1 MRPTQFPERIQ
12 REDGKVGLLQ
22 MRSDQIRKGLE
33 RAPHRSLLYADGMT
47 DEELKSDKPLI
58 AIISSQADIIPGH
71 NHLQRLVNDVKAGIY
86 MAGGIPMQ
94 FGTIGVCDGIA
105 MNHEGMK
112 YSLTSR
118 EVIAD
123 SVECAVQGHAF
134 DGVVLIPS
142 CDKIVPGMIMGALR
156 VNLPTVLVS
165 GGPMLA
171 GRDRDRKTETD
182 LNTLFDDK
190 VYLSHHDNGK
200 PYLENNPVNI
210 SITHTE
216 KYVAVILHEEEN
228 VGIDIESLDRDFSA
242 VEKKALSE
250 DEIDDLEDEKR
261 NEQLAIYWCAKEA
274 VFKLLS
280 RYNVDFAEQIEIE
293 RFRPRGEGEL
303 EATFTSKK
311 DDEEEFDLEYIT
323 FDRHVLVW
331 VVGE

>member
-1 MRPTQFPERIQ
+1 M
-12 REDGKVGLLQ
+12 GLYLKKEL
-22 MRSDQIRKGLE
+22 DNEAVIGVWQITE
-33 RAPHRSLLYADGMT
+33 T
-47 DEELKSDKPLI
+47 EEELKELSSTPSDEMEE
-58 AIISSQADIIPGH
+58 ISFIRSES
-71 NHLQRLVNDVKAGIY
+71 LRKQRL
-86 MAGGIPMQ
+86 
-94 FGTIGVCDGIA
+94 
-105 MNHEGMK
+105 
-112 YSLTSR
+112 
-118 EVIAD
+118 
-123 SVECAVQGHAF
+123 AVR
-134 DGVVLIPS
+134 
-142 CDKIVPGMIMGALR
+142 AL
-156 VNLPTVLVS
+156 
-165 GGPMLA
+165 
-171 GRDRDRKTETD
+171 
-182 LNTLFDDK
+182 LNTLFDEK

-274 VFKLLS
+274 VYKLLS

-303 EATFTSKK
+303 EATFTSK

-323 FDRHVLVW
+323 FDRHILVW

>member
-1 MRPTQFPERIQ
+1 M
-12 REDGKVGLLQ
+12 GLYLKKELDNEAVIAVWQ
-22 MRSDQIRKGLE
+22 VTE
-33 RAPHRSLLYADGMT
+33 T
-47 DEELKSDKPLI
+47 EEELIELSSTPSDEMEE
-58 AIISSQADIIPGH
+58 ISFIRSES
-71 NHLQRLVNDVKAGIY
+71 LRKQRL
-86 MAGGIPMQ
+86 
-94 FGTIGVCDGIA
+94 
-105 MNHEGMK
+105 
-112 YSLTSR
+112 
-118 EVIAD
+118 
-123 SVECAVQGHAF
+123 AVR
-134 DGVVLIPS
+134 
-142 CDKIVPGMIMGALR
+142 AL
-156 VNLPTVLVS
+156 
-165 GGPMLA
+165 
-171 GRDRDRKTETD
+171 
-182 LNTLFDDK
+182 LNTLFDEK

-250 DEIDDLEDEKR
+250 DEIDDLDDDNR

-293 RFRPRGEGEL
+293 RFRLRGEGEL
-303 EATFTSKK
+303 EATFTSK
-311 DDEEEFDLEYIT
+311 DEEEEFDLEYMT

>member
-1 MRPTQFPERIQ
+1 MEEISFI
-12 REDGKVGLLQ
+12 
-22 MRSDQIRKGLE
+22 RSESLRK
-33 RAPHRSLLYADGMT
+33 
-47 DEELKSDKPLI
+47 
-58 AIISSQADIIPGH
+58 
-71 NHLQRLVNDVKAGIY
+71 QRL
-86 MAGGIPMQ
+86 
-94 FGTIGVCDGIA
+94 
-105 MNHEGMK
+105 
-112 YSLTSR
+112 
-118 EVIAD
+118 
-123 SVECAVQGHAF
+123 AVR
-134 DGVVLIPS
+134 
-142 CDKIVPGMIMGALR
+142 AL
-156 VNLPTVLVS
+156 
-165 GGPMLA
+165 
-171 GRDRDRKTETD
+171 

>member
-1 MRPTQFPERIQ
+1 M
-12 REDGKVGLLQ
+12 GLYLKKELENEAVIGVW
-22 MRSDQIRKGLE
+22 QITE
-33 RAPHRSLLYADGMT
+33 T
-47 DEELKSDKPLI
+47 EEELKELSSTPSDEMEE
-58 AIISSQADIIPGH
+58 ISFIRSES
-71 NHLQRLVNDVKAGIY
+71 LRKQRL
-86 MAGGIPMQ
+86 
-94 FGTIGVCDGIA
+94 
-105 MNHEGMK
+105 
-112 YSLTSR
+112 
-118 EVIAD
+118 
-123 SVECAVQGHAF
+123 AVR
-134 DGVVLIPS
+134 
-142 CDKIVPGMIMGALR
+142 AL
-156 VNLPTVLVS
+156 
-165 GGPMLA
+165 
-171 GRDRDRKTETD
+171 
-182 LNTLFDDK
+182 LNDK

-250 DEIDDLEDEKR
+250 DEIDDLEDDKR